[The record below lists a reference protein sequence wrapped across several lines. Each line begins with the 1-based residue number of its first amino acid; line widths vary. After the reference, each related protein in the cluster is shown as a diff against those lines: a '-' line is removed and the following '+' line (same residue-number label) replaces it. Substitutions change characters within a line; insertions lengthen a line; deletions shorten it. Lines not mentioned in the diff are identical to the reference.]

1 MSYTITDKCIGCT
14 MCAKNCPV
22 GAISGALKEM
32 HTIDKDIC
40 VDCGV
45 CAKVCKPGAI
55 LDKYGRVA
63 KPVDKKEWKKP
74 VISQAKCYGC
84 SLCIIE
90 CGFDCISIT
99 KPRYRGDIHTYAE
112 LSKPE
117 KCVGCSLCFE
127 VCPMDAIKMV

>member
-14 MCAKNCPV
+14 MCARNCPV

-45 CAKVCKPGAI
+45 CGKVCKPGAI

-63 KPVDKKEWKKP
+63 KPVDK
-74 VISQAKCYGC
+74 
-84 SLCIIE
+84 
-90 CGFDCISIT
+90 
-99 KPRYRGDIHTYAE
+99 
-112 LSKPE
+112 
-117 KCVGCSLCFE
+117 
-127 VCPMDAIKMV
+127 